1 MEYTRYK
8 TVRYVKAKNI
18 IKVRKGRKMFDNGS
32 EILRFDC
39 HLHTVSDKEFKYD
52 GEDDKFISNY
62 VDKLKSEGI
71 GVGVITNHNK
81 FDYEQY
87 KALKKAANKS
97 GIFILPGVELSVKE
111 GASSV
116 HMLVVFSPTEWISNG
131 VDHISRMVGSMFL
144 GIDDPGNENTCTEK
158 DMLTVIHELDKQ
170 NKDYFIVC
178 AHVEQKKGFWEECG
192 GSLIE
197 KLSSDVAFKRR
208 VLGFQKVRTRDKI
221 KKVHDWMGYDIA
233 FLEGSDPKTID
244 EIGKGEKKK
253 YIKIGEASYGA
264 VKYALMDY
272 KNRVFDEKP
281 VISHGYINK
290 MKCVGGKLD
299 NQIFSPSHE
308 LNTLIGIRGS
318 GKSSVLEVL
327 RYALNK
333 EPAQDEKYKF
343 FSFGDAMFLTNIGSK

>member
-1 MEYTRYK
+1 MSYARYK

-144 GIDDPGNENTCTEK
+144 GIDDPGNENTCTEN

-170 NKDYFIVC
+170 NK
-178 AHVEQKKGFWEECG
+178 
-192 GSLIE
+192 
-197 KLSSDVAFKRR
+197 
-208 VLGFQKVRTRDKI
+208 
-221 KKVHDWMGYDIA
+221 
-233 FLEGSDPKTID
+233 
-244 EIGKGEKKK
+244 
-253 YIKIGEASYGA
+253 
-264 VKYALMDY
+264 
-272 KNRVFDEKP
+272 VFDFQSDCKKNQP
-281 VISHGYINK
+281 KDNK
-290 MKCVGGKLD
+290 
-299 NQIFSPSHE
+299 
-308 LNTLIGIRGS
+308 
-318 GKSSVLEVL
+318 VL
-327 RYALNK
+327 
-333 EPAQDEKYKF
+333 
-343 FSFGDAMFLTNIGSK
+343 

>member
-1 MEYTRYK
+1 
-8 TVRYVKAKNI
+8 
-18 IKVRKGRKMFDNGS
+18 MFENGS

-39 HLHTVSDKEFKYD
+39 HLHTVSDKEFKYN
-52 GEDDKFISNY
+52 GESDKFISSY

-71 GVGVITNHNK
+71 EVGVITNHNK

-87 KALKKAANKS
+87 KALKKAANRN

-116 HMLVVFSPTEWISNG
+116 HMLVVFNPVEWICNG
-131 VDHISRMVGSMFL
+131 IDHISRMVNALFL

-158 DMLTVIHELDKQ
+158 DLLTVINELDKQ

-197 KLSSDVAFKRR
+197 KLASDVAFKRR

-233 FLEGSDPKTID
+233 FLEGSDPKTIE
-244 EIGKGEKKK
+244 EIGKGDKKN
-253 YIKIGEASYGA
+253 YIKIG
-264 VKYALMDY
+264 VKCYTKVVTGVA
-272 KNRVFDEKP
+272 
-281 VISHGYINK
+281 NK
-290 MKCVGGKLD
+290 
-299 NQIFSPSHE
+299 I
-308 LNTLIGIRGS
+308 
-318 GKSSVLEVL
+318 
-327 RYALNK
+327 
-333 EPAQDEKYKF
+333 
-343 FSFGDAMFLTNIGSK
+343 

>member
-1 MEYTRYK
+1 
-8 TVRYVKAKNI
+8 
-18 IKVRKGRKMFDNGS
+18 MFDNGS

-144 GIDDPGNENTCTEK
+144 GIDDPGNENTCTEN
-158 DMLTVIHELDKQ
+158 DMLTVIHVI
-170 NKDYFIVC
+170 IVDQP
-178 AHVEQKKGFWEECG
+178 E
-192 GSLIE
+192 
-197 KLSSDVAFKRR
+197 D
-208 VLGFQKVRTRDKI
+208 D
-221 KKVHDWMGYDIA
+221 
-233 FLEGSDPKTID
+233 
-244 EIGKGEKKK
+244 
-253 YIKIGEASYGA
+253 
-264 VKYALMDY
+264 
-272 KNRVFDEKP
+272 
-281 VISHGYINK
+281 
-290 MKCVGGKLD
+290 LD
-299 NQIFSPSHE
+299 NQVIYEELIQTIKKEKEDMQFIFATHNANIP
-308 LNTLIGIRGS
+308 
-318 GKSSVLEVL
+318 VL
-327 RYALNK
+327 
-333 EPAQDEKYKF
+333 
-343 FSFGDAMFLTNIGSK
+343 GDAERVITVQHNDDESIKLKCGTIDSEETHSDIVNIMEGGTEAFKKRNEIYCAWS